1 MEHGR
6 REATCPD
13 DVVLDDMVFTD
24 MVFTDMVVTD
34 MLCKDMLPDEWC
46 SPARDPP
53 TCSSTDRPE

>member
-24 MVFTDMVVTD
+24 MLFR
-34 MLCKDMLPDEWC
+34 DMLPDERC

>member
-24 MVFTDMVVTD
+24 MLCTD
-34 MLCKDMLPDEWC
+34 MLCTDMLPDERC

>member
-24 MVFTDMVVTD
+24 MVFTD

>member
-24 MVFTDMVVTD
+24 MLFR
-34 MLCKDMLPDEWC
+34 DMLPDERC

-53 TCSSTDRPE
+53 TCSSADRAE